1 MPRIVCFTCGRQVYT
16 TVSFES
22 LMAEERRC
30 PRCGA
35 YMHAERREAE
45 RRQAVRRQ
53 NPRDDPGPPTAAAA
67 EGEEAAG
74 AKGDERRV
82 ADRRTT
88 RRRRD
93 PERRDR
99 PGTGPDSVGWQD

>member
-30 PRCGA
+30 PRFGSS
-35 YMHAERREAE
+35 MHVERREAE
-45 RRQAVRRQ
+45 RRQAIRRQ
-53 NPRDDPGPPTAAAA
+53 NPSDDPGPPTPTGS
-67 EGEEAAG
+67 EGEEAT
-74 AKGDERRV
+74 GDERRV

-93 PERRDR
+93 PERRNR

>member
-35 YMHAERREAE
+35 YMHVERREAE
-45 RRQAVRRQ
+45 RRQAIRRQ
-53 NPRDDPGPPTAAAA
+53 NPRDDPGPPTAAEGEAA
-67 EGEEAAG
+67 EATGG
-74 AKGDERRV
+74 ERRQT
-82 ADRRTT
+82 DRRTT
-88 RRRRD
+88 RRRHD

>member
-22 LMAEERRC
+22 LTAEERRC
-30 PRCGA
+30 PRCGSS
-35 YMHAERREAE
+35 MHVERREAE
-45 RRQAVRRQ
+45 RRQAIRRQ
-53 NPRDDPGPPTAAAA
+53 NPRDDPGPPATTGS
-67 EGEEAAG
+67 EGEQAT
-74 AKGDERRV
+74 GDERRV

-93 PERRDR
+93 PERRNR

>member
-1 MPRIVCFTCGRQVYT
+1 MPRIVCYTCGRQVYT
-16 TVSFES
+16 VEPFES

-30 PRCGA
+30 PRCGS
-35 YMHAERREAE
+35 YMHVERREAE
-45 RRQAVRRQ
+45 RRQANRRQ
-53 NPRDDPGPPTAAAA
+53 NPRADPGPPTAPAGGA
-67 EGEEAAG
+67 EGATGE
-74 AKGDERRV
+74 ERRR